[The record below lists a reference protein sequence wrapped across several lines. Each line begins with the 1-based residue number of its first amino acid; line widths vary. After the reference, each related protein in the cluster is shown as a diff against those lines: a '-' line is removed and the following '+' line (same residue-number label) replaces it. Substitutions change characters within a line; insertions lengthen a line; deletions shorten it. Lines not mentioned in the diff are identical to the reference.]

1 MCSCGREL
9 SPSIRAVRDVPPWTA
24 ADNVRTYGVPVKA
37 PVTFDTGL
45 TMLKLT
51 MPKLTPPKL
60 LVMLLA
66 AATVFAACG
75 ESSDTSSETVAQSST
90 VATTVAATPAVTL
103 ASVAEAASIQANPPA
118 DLVILDVR
126 TQAEFDQG
134 HLEGAVVIDFYAADF
149 AEQLSQLDPSVP
161 YLVYCQS
168 GNRSG
173 QATSLMADLGFA
185 NVTDVDG
192 GIAAWGQA
200 ELPIVV
206 G

>member
-1 MCSCGREL
+1 
-9 SPSIRAVRDVPPWTA
+9 
-24 ADNVRTYGVPVKA
+24 VPVKSL
-37 PVTFDTGL
+37 VTFDTGL

-51 MPKLTPPKL
+51 MLKLTMPKLAQPKLTQPKLTPPKL

>member
-1 MCSCGREL
+1 M
-9 SPSIRAVRDVPPWTA
+9 
-24 ADNVRTYGVPVKA
+24 
-37 PVTFDTGL
+37 TFDTGP
-45 TMLKLT
+45 T
-51 MPKLTPPKL
+51 MPELTPPKL
-60 LVMLLA
+60 TLPKVLVMLLA

-75 ESSDTSSETVAQSST
+75 ESGDTASETAAQSST
-90 VATTVAATPAVTL
+90 VATTAAATPAVTL
-103 ASVAEAASIQANPPA
+103 VSATEAASIQANPPA
-118 DLVILDVR
+118 SLVVLDVR

-134 HLEGAVVIDFYAADF
+134 HLEGAIVIDFYAADF

-173 QATSLMADLGFA
+173 QATSLMADLGFT

-192 GIAAWGQA
+192 GIAAWSQA
-200 ELPIVV
+200 GLPTVA